1 MHAPK
6 AAPATVNDEE
16 SSDAPLP
23 ALLVWLGGGVVL
35 AAFLSEAA
43 TEGWSALH
51 LERTLGAQAAFGA
64 LAPALFG
71 LTMGIGGLGIS
82 VVVPLAFALIGRSVP
97 EELRLTAIA
106 RSAAMGYSAFFLGP
120 PIMGGIAEVF
130 GLRMSFLFISALL
143 VTVALVLLPALGRQ
157 VANKGVT
164 ETTKLIARLRRRAID
179 QAHGAG
185 QGHFPP
191 ATKFPPLSD
200 DALSN
205 SLQRLGFEPPALY
218 VEVLQKVGNGGMPDD
233 RGKNAVDLYLE
244 FAESDPNDPTWV
256 WPRGLL
262 PICHWGCGIYTCIDC
277 TKTGADMVTWDPNAW
292 CDGEPPQVALTPL
305 EMQFVQWLSSWE
317 QGDDLWEIMNPT
329 A

>member
-1 MHAPK
+1 MNLNHGIYSFSFAGGAVVTGILRGISWGPAEITTVLLVTVVALCLLMHAPK

-71 LTMGIGGLGIS
+71 LTMGIGRLSGHVLTGRIPDLVLMTGACLMAASGLVIAGLAPTLVVAYLGFACAGLGIS

-157 VANKGVT
+157 VARPK
-164 ETTKLIARLRRRAID
+164 
-179 QAHGAG
+179 
-185 QGHFPP
+185 
-191 ATKFPPLSD
+191 
-200 DALSN
+200 
-205 SLQRLGFEPPALY
+205 
-218 VEVLQKVGNGGMPDD
+218 
-233 RGKNAVDLYLE
+233 
-244 FAESDPNDPTWV
+244 
-256 WPRGLL
+256 
-262 PICHWGCGIYTCIDC
+262 
-277 TKTGADMVTWDPNAW
+277 
-292 CDGEPPQVALTPL
+292 
-305 EMQFVQWLSSWE
+305 
-317 QGDDLWEIMNPT
+317 
-329 A
+329 